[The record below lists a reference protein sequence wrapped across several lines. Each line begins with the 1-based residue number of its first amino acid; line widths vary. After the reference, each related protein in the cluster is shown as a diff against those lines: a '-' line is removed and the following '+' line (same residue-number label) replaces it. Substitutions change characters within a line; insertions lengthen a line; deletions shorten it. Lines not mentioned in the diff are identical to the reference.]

1 MSDDWRRARPRDVLA
16 SLAQVFG
23 TVFAVILAAVTA
35 ASWAG
40 TAAAVLT
47 TTAALAACIAIFT
60 GFNHRPWD
68 RRKKILVSASGGIAL
83 GLIAAAVAVGV
94 AGRQSTAG
102 VDADTGS
109 GAAESKPAIS
119 SPNYRLTPSSS
130 IFTNDQDKVDLDTA
144 CPGHGPTKPQVGPDR
159 CGENADLIL
168 DAGEL
173 LTWERSPRM
182 ALLPAGTRASQ
193 TTCRKQITQGDMVGS
208 VEVEALKS
216 DSELCVKTDKGSVAV
231 VRIEDLTKLPS
242 IAISFDVWP
251 PGA

>member
-1 MSDDWRRARPRDVLA
+1 MTDDRRRAQPRDIPGW
-16 SLAQVFG
+16 AQVFG
-23 TVFAVILAAVTA
+23 SVFTVILAAVTA

-40 TAAAVLT
+40 TAAAILA
-47 TTAALAACIAIFT
+47 TTAALAACIAIFAC
-60 GFNHRPWD
+60 FNHRPWD
-68 RRKKILVSASGGIAL
+68 RRKRILVSTSGLIAL

-94 AGRQSTAG
+94 AGRQNTTKL
-102 VDADTGS
+102 DAATGS
-109 GAAESKPAIS
+109 DAAESEPAIS

-144 CPGHGPTKPQVGPDR
+144 CPGHGPTMPQVGPDR

-173 LTWERSPRM
+173 LTWERSPRV
-182 ALLPAGTRASQ
+182 ALLPAGERASQ
-193 TTCRKQITQGDMVGS
+193 ATCRKHIAQDDMVGS
-208 VEVEALKS
+208 LEVEALKVG
-216 DSELCVKTDKGSVAV
+216 SELCVKTDKESVAV

-251 PGA
+251 PRE